1 MLHGLLWLLSLRLL
15 ADLRVLAFRTQVLPV
30 PSNHTSQNTAAQPG
44 DGSQLPETAA
54 VAGEA
59 RMLHKAPTVG
69 VYVVVVVVDVV
80 VDAGVDVGI
89 LRQ

>member
-1 MLHGLLWLLSLRLL
+1 M
-15 ADLRVLAFRTQVLPV
+15 AALPIFFV
-30 PSNHTSQNTAAQPG
+30 CHEVFPENQTSKTGHETDIQANVTTAAQPG